1 MRRSAWLDKL
11 NGFKDNERPET
22 VLLVAGNSELTRIVV
37 AWTNTGV
44 SRARRLSKCKGSDD
58 ENVWQWLWEN
68 ARYSREELIS
78 KSGVAEATFQNK
90 LNALI
95 GNRVLHPDG
104 TINAFVHRYLRAKV
118 LKLLDIKRTRSAS
131 EST

>member
-11 NGFKDNERPET
+11 NGFKDNEKPEA

-37 AWTNTGV
+37 AWTNTDV
-44 SRARRLSKCKGSDD
+44 SRARKLTKCKGSDD
-58 ENVWQWLWEN
+58 ENVWHWLWEN

-78 KSGVAEATFQNK
+78 KSGVAEAIFENK

-95 GNRVLHPDG
+95 GNRVLYPDG
-104 TINAFVHRYLRAKV
+104 TINAFVKRYLRSKV
-118 LKLLDIKRTRSAS
+118 LRLLDVKRSKSLSKAG
-131 EST
+131 